1 MEYFSAIKRDK
12 LLTHLQGFMLSEK
25 SQSQKVMY
33 HMIPFYNILK
43 MAKFYKDGEQL
54 NGYQVPGVRK

>member
-1 MEYFSAIKRDK
+1 
-12 LLTHLQGFMLSEK
+12 MLSEK